1 MKLKESDQ
9 LQMSWFVIY
18 SFVKLWCQWLMYY
31 NIVWIIT
38 CVRSDIIHLTFR
50 KSDIVYSSSVAF
62 LAIPNLVDISQNFI
76 LLSIGLSLGAV
87 VMGFNAKLEEK
98 LLLLQDDLIQNP
110 KYTNPSLF
118 LSWQLLILI
127 LLVLARKSWYYW
139 RILWSSTMQ
148 PCYSLCFAFLYLCW
162 CSQHMK
168 YIIAFSCRN
177 SLQFHIFSF
186 S

>member
-1 MKLKESDQ
+1 
-9 LQMSWFVIY
+9 
-18 SFVKLWCQWLMYY
+18 MYY

-110 KYTNPSLF
+110 KYTDPSLF

-127 LLVLARKSWYYW
+127 LLVLARKS
-139 RILWSSTMQ
+139 
-148 PCYSLCFAFLYLCW
+148 
-162 CSQHMK
+162 
-168 YIIAFSCRN
+168 
-177 SLQFHIFSF
+177 
-186 S
+186 